1 MADLNN
7 DYDPENPPL
16 APSEDDDEED
26 EDYVYE
32 ESSSDEEEEEEVP
45 PYRMSPM
52 EAAIANYKAKIRYF
66 HRLPGMNT
74 KIFYD
79 GSENPF
85 LPNPRPK
92 SNWSQVFKD
101 IEVDVTPSLQVWM
114 QSQGNPANKP
124 VFEVEF
130 FTEPDDGKPQ
140 AKRKRESEVET
151 LSLPDSEDDGR
162 PLGIEY
168 YPNMWECLGRPDPKK
183 IRTQYLL
190 YETDAAQKARDRY
203 REQIDESHLHFH
215 VREAA
220 RIMCKRYDTLL
231 SLCLSELHNR
241 RQRGIEI
248 PELPVPVVNVDSDD
262 SDDESVQQEDV

>member
-1 MADLNN
+1 MADP
-7 DYDPENPPL
+7 DEAFDPENPPR
-16 APSEDDDEED
+16 APSEGDDEEN
-26 EDYVYE
+26 EDYV
-32 ESSSDEEEEEEVP
+32 DEEESLSEEEEDP

-52 EAAIANYKAKIRYF
+52 EAAIANYKAKTRFF
-66 HRLPGMNT
+66 HYLPGLNT

-79 GSENPF
+79 GSVNPF
-85 LPNPRPK
+85 LPMNPRPK
-92 SNWSQVFKD
+92 SDWSQVFKD
-101 IEVDVTPSLQVWM
+101 IEVDVTPSLRVWM
-114 QSQGNPANKP
+114 QNQENPANRP
-124 VFEVEF
+124 IFEVDF
-130 FTEPDDGKPQ
+130 FMEPDDGKPP
-140 AKRKRESEVET
+140 AKRKRESEEET
-151 LSLPDSEDDGR
+151 LSLPKSVDDGR

-190 YETDAAQKARDRY
+190 YETDAAKKACDRY
-203 REQIDESHLHFH
+203 REQINEGNLHFH

-248 PELPVPVVNVDSDD
+248 PELPVPVVDVDSDV
-262 SDDESVQQEDV
+262 SDDESVQEEEV